1 MLFIGTPF
9 EMNRIMII
17 RVIVVAIIILVLWL
31 AVSRMQVVPGRFQ
44 GVIEYILGV
53 PRKMANELLG
63 EKDGRRF
70 LPLLTTIFL
79 LVIGMNFT
87 GIIPPANIAT
97 TSLIGLPLVLAAVS
111 YVTFIYAGV
120 KKHGPLRFL
129 KNSLIPAGV
138 PGFAVPIVFI
148 IELISTFVLRP
159 VTLTLRLM
167 MNMMV
172 GHLLLVLFFLA
183 TSFFLFEADGGW
195 KLLSVGTLA
204 FGFAWSGFEILV
216 AILQA
221 YVFTI
226 LTALYIQLAL
236 ADEH

>member
-17 RVIVVAIIILVLWL
+17 RVVVVVLIMLVLWI
-31 AVSRMQVVPGRFQ
+31 AVSRFKTVPGRFQ
-44 GVIEYILGV
+44 GAVEYVLGV
-53 PRKMANELLG
+53 PRKMATELLG
-63 EKDGRRF
+63 ERDGRRF

-79 LVIGMNFT
+79 LVLGSNFT
-87 GIIPPANIAT
+87 GIIPPANIAS
-97 TSLIGLPLVLAAVS
+97 TSLIGLPLVLAVVS
-111 YVTFIYAGV
+111 YVTFIYAGI
-120 KKHGPLRFL
+120 KRHGVRFF
-129 KNSLIPAGV
+129 KNSLFPAGV
-138 PGFAVPIVFI
+138 PKAFYIIVTPIEF
-148 IELISTFVLRP
+148 ISTFIIRP

-167 MNMMV
+167 MNMLV
-172 GHLLLVLFFLA
+172 GHLLLVLFFVA
-183 TSFFLFEADGGW
+183 TSFFLFEMDGAW
-195 KLLSVGTLA
+195 KGLSALTLGV
-204 FGFAWSGFEILV
+204 GFAWTAFEVLV